1 MTVVQ
6 SPLTLE
12 IKQRLRSGEKPVTL
26 SKIYGKD
33 VYRIMREMLVERN
46 PVSPTQDDSID
57 PNTPVTEITE
67 DDLEV
72 IDPNDVQPSLV
83 KKQVPGQPP
92 RFTQVKRGTPLKRTV
107 QAVEVNM
114 ADESLDKVRG
124 IYSMIMVPR
133 VLSMPMPDL
142 LYKAMIISIVEFGWT
157 EMKPNDFIDTVLSQ
171 WLEACGIITP
181 GYIRQDDIDNA
192 ATLKDDEALQAISD
206 YVKTNNLMS
215 EQEFLVKYKVKADQP
230 GNGNGGNGHNGNG
243 HKEPDAAVHPLPQ
256 SRIEPILPTQ
266 STTAVDEKP
275 LVVEVKP
282 EVKHVDPTV
291 ITNQIEAL
299 KSPEIKPAQTVQDLF
314 KSIMEKD
321 GKN

>member
-1 MTVVQ
+1 MGLQ
-6 SPLTLE
+6 APLALE
-12 IKQRLRSGEKPVTL
+12 IKARLRAGEKPITL
-26 SKIYGKD
+26 SKIYGKY
-33 VYRIMREMLVERN
+33 VYQVMREMLVEKN
-46 PVSPTQDDSID
+46 PVSPHPDDSID
-57 PNTPVTEITE
+57 PNTPVDDITE
-67 DDLEV
+67 DEIEV
-72 IDPNDVQPSLV
+72 IDPLTGEPPLV
-83 KKQVPGQPP
+83 KKQVPQVQPT
-92 RFTQVKRGTPLKRTV
+92 RFSQVKRGTPLKRTV

-114 ADESLDKVRG
+114 AEESLDKVRG

-243 HKEPDAAVHPLPQ
+243 HNEPDAAVHPLPQ

-266 STTAVDEKP
+266 STTAVAEKP